1 MSDST
6 TREVRSD
13 EEMLEQRFLLRY
25 LVLTLAIFLPLIAAF
40 VTLSN
45 VYPVASWTVMMAG
58 GNLPSGHRYFVLRG
72 ETASG
77 ELIDIPPITL
87 TDGLSGRIW
96 GLVAAT
102 VDNRGFQLRSPH
114 PDNAALLA
122 GSQGTGTIPRAAR
135 LPELLRAW
143 GEIYN
148 SRLPA
153 SSPGRLRALRLDAY
167 QWSGGNYSD
176 YDQFIESWRV
186 EL

>member
-1 MSDST
+1 
-6 TREVRSD
+6 
-13 EEMLEQRFLLRY
+13 
-25 LVLTLAIFLPLIAAF
+25 
-40 VTLSN
+40 
-45 VYPVASWTVMMAG
+45 
-58 GNLPSGHRYFVLRG
+58 
-72 ETASG
+72 
-77 ELIDIPPITL
+77 
-87 TDGLSGRIW
+87 LSGRIW

-122 GSQGTGTIPRAAR
+122 GLPATGTIPRAAR

-153 SSPGRLRALRLDAY
+153 SSPDRLRALRFEAY
-167 QWSGGNYSD
+167 QWSGSNYSD